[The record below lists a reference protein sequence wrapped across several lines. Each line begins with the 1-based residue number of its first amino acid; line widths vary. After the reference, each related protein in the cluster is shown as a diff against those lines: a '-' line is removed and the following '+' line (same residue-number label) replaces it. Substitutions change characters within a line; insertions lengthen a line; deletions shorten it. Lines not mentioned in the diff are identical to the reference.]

1 MEALRLL
8 IFVLGLAI
16 FIGVP
21 AWLVVKIAAWMLGYR
36 SAPRPLNPESQFIV
50 TLSDTTVTCRRPD
63 RTEESI
69 RWADLQKVEVYT
81 TSDGPFLPDVFW
93 VLHDTQGSCSIP
105 QGASG
110 EKELANR
117 ILGLPGFDEQEFIRS
132 MGSTE
137 EAVFTCWT
145 RTVQSEVNVPSV

>member
-1 MEALRLL
+1 MEAFRLIL
-8 IFVLGLAI
+8 FVLSLTV
-16 FIGVP
+16 FIGVL

-36 SAPRPLNPESQFIV
+36 SVPRPLHPESQFIV
-50 TLSDTTVTCRRPD
+50 TLSDTMVTCRRPD
-63 RTEESI
+63 GTEESI
-69 RWADLQKVEVYT
+69 RWDDLQKVEVYT

-93 VLHDTQGSCSIP
+93 ILHDTLGSCAIP

-110 EKELANR
+110 EKELANH
-117 ILGLPGFDEQEFIRS
+117 ILDLPGFDEQAFIQS

-145 RTVQSEVNVPSV
+145 RPVLSDVNRPSV

>member
-1 MEALRLL
+1 MEAFRLIL
-8 IFVLGLAI
+8 FVLILAV
-16 FIGVP
+16 FIGVL

-36 SAPRPLNPESQFIV
+36 SVPRPLHPESQFIV
-50 TLSDTTVTCRRPD
+50 TLSDTMATCRRPD
-63 RTEESI
+63 GTEESI

-93 VLHDTQGSCSIP
+93 VLHDTQGSCTIP

-110 EKELANR
+110 EKQLAD
-117 ILGLPGFDEQEFIRS
+117 LLLALPGFDHEAFIQAMS
-132 MGSTE
+132 STQ

-145 RTVQSEVNVPSV
+145 RPAVA